1 MWRQHSGLVSRR
13 LLLLGS
19 RRGGRYAQALVVP
32 TRHHGTPSSSS
43 SLTRLLLGR
52 ETASTTTQKGE
63 AWKWYACG
71 PTVYDSAHLGHAR
84 TYVCQDII
92 RRVLTDYFRQDVM
105 FVMGVTDV
113 DDKILRRATERY
125 ERRGGGRVVG
135 MGGVDLGFLSNTL
148 SMAIFISFPPFS
160 FPSPHKY
167 AAKRT
172 PVS

>member
-19 RRGGRYAQALVVP
+19 RRGGCYAQALVLP
-32 TRHHGTPSSSS
+32 TRHHATWSSSSS
-43 SLTRLLLGR
+43 SLTRLLLDR
-52 ETASTTTQKGE
+52 ETASTTTSRKGE

-125 ERRGGGRVVG
+125 EREGGE
-135 MGGVDLGFLSNTL
+135 GVW
-148 SMAIFISFPPFS
+148 
-160 FPSPHKY
+160 
-167 AAKRT
+167 
-172 PVS
+172 